1 MKACPHAGRFQGQGF
16 SSGSRGQ
23 PSNGVVLL
31 YVFHQEVALMISV
44 YLGASAGTSAVQ
56 AQSIATLCSNIK
68 KDVLE
73 QLAACPEILKT
84 TESFLKAVLRHYKV
98 DVENA
103 IQHFLLSA
111 RAKMYYRVGRLL
123 QGWPKHQVI
132 IMVVYVAT
140 YLPSL

>member
-1 MKACPHAGRFQGQGF
+1 MKACPHAGRFQSQGF

-31 YVFHQEVALMISV
+31 YVFHQEVALIISI
-44 YLGASAGTSAVQ
+44 YLGASAGTNAGQ

-68 KDVLE
+68 KDVVE
-73 QLAACPEILKT
+73 QLGACPEILKT
-84 TESFLKAVLRHYKV
+84 TEGFLKAVLRHYKV

-103 IQHFLLSA
+103 IQHSLLSA
-111 RAKMYYRVGRLL
+111 RAKMYYRVGRLC

-132 IMVVYVAT
+132 IMVVRICSYVPT
-140 YLPSL
+140 

>member
-1 MKACPHAGRFQGQGF
+1 
-16 SSGSRGQ
+16 
-23 PSNGVVLL
+23 
-31 YVFHQEVALMISV
+31 MISV
-44 YLGASAGTSAVQ
+44 YLGAGTGASVVQ

-68 KDVLE
+68 KDILE

-84 TESFLKAVLRHYKV
+84 SEGFLKAVLRHYKV

-103 IQHFLLSA
+103 IQHALLSA
-111 RAKMYYRVGRLL
+111 RAKLYYRVGRLL
-123 QGWPKHQVI
+123 QGWPKQQVI